1 MNGRPVLTITQ
12 TGLLDLQKLIKL
24 EVIPQARLKPGRG
37 MLILVKGVGQKSS
50 KGVLIPPS
58 MMP

>member
-1 MNGRPVLTITQ
+1 MLTITQ
-12 TGLLDLQKLIKL
+12 TDLLDLQKLIKL

-50 KGVLIPPS
+50 KGVLISPS